1 MSLFS
6 PMISAVNMPKN
17 CLLDNNAFK
26 CTLTSVRHTR
36 RFHEQY
42 LINVG
47 ILNPFRKRISYAYN
61 SDFTQSTRGYS

>member
-1 MSLFS
+1 MLMLFM
-6 PMISAVNMPKN
+6 PM
-17 CLLDNNAFK
+17 
-26 CTLTSVRHTR
+26 TGTR

-47 ILNPFRKRISYAYN
+47 RLNPFRKRISYAYN